1 MQMER
6 LYSFVDTMQK
16 APEKNSELEKI
27 ISDILKHTIT
37 CSIFVREYCGHG
49 FGGEKV
55 CFLE

>member
-1 MQMER
+1 MER